1 MKIEKKKVTAHI
13 NFSNAAK
20 TTIAATFGL
29 ASVAAISGC
38 NDDSDSIVG
47 PAQGP
52 TPASSSVNANVNES
66 SSSVVDIPLSHEAIS
81 SSVFEELSSSATQPS
96 KTSSS
101 SYISSGVSSTSR
113 PVPNSSST
121 AEQVSSSATPTS
133 SAAEPASSATVPTSS
148 AAEPGSSANETTSSS
163 SIETPASSSSAQS
176 PYGDCAPDDQ
186 KCIDDWR
193 CQHNDPLCPQIYMC
207 DDPKDPRC
215 MMVSMVSTYELF
227 DNA

>member
-1 MKIEKKKVTAHI
+1 MKIEKKKVTARI

-81 SSVFEELSSSATQPS
+81 SSVFEELSSAATQPS

-101 SYISSGVSSTSR
+101 SYVSSGVSSASR
-113 PVPNSSST
+113 PAPIS
-121 AEQVSSSATPTS
+121 S
-133 SAAEPASSATVPTSS
+133 SAAEPTSSATEPTSS
-148 AAEPGSSANETTSSS
+148 SNVEN
-163 SIETPASSSSAQS
+163 PASSSSS
-176 PYGDCAPDDQ
+176 DTVVPPWPRECE
-186 KCIDDWR
+186 KIDSMGVNVIM
-193 CQHNDPLCPQIYMC
+193 CNDY
-207 DDPKDPRC
+207 KDMP
-215 MMVSMVSTYELF
+215 MVSMVSTYELF

>member
-1 MKIEKKKVTAHI
+1 MKIEKKKVTARI

-52 TPASSSVNANVNES
+52 TPASSNASES
-66 SSSVVDIPLSHEAIS
+66 SSSVQDIPLSHEAIS
-81 SSVFEELSSSATQPS
+81 SSVLEALSSATQPS

-101 SYISSGVSSTSR
+101 SYISSGVSSASR
-113 PVPNSSST
+113 PAPIS
-121 AEQVSSSATPTS
+121 S
-133 SAAEPASSATVPTSS
+133 SAAEPTSSATEPASS
-148 AAEPGSSANETTSSS
+148 AAEPTSSS
-163 SIETPASSSSAQS
+163 NVENPASSSSS
-176 PYGDCAPDDQ
+176 DTVVPPWPRECE
-186 KCIDDWR
+186 KIDSMGVNVIM
-193 CQHNDPLCPQIYMC
+193 CNDY
-207 DDPKDPRC
+207 KDMP
-215 MMVSMVSTYELF
+215 MVSMVSTYELF

>member
-1 MKIEKKKVTAHI
+1 MKIEKKKVTARI

-101 SYISSGVSSTSR
+101 SYVSSGVSSASR
-113 PVPNSSST
+113 PVPNSSS
-121 AEQVSSSATPTS
+121 AADPVSSSATPTS
-133 SAAEPASSATVPTSS
+133 SAAEPTSSATEPTSS
-148 AAEPGSSANETTSSS
+148 SNVEN
-163 SIETPASSSSAQS
+163 PASSSSS
-176 PYGDCAPDDQ
+176 DTVVPPWPRECE
-186 KCIDDWR
+186 KIDSMGVNVIM
-193 CQHNDPLCPQIYMC
+193 CNDY
-207 DDPKDPRC
+207 KDMP
-215 MMVSMVSTYELF
+215 MVSMVSTYELF

>member
-1 MKIEKKKVTAHI
+1 MKIEKKKVTARI

-29 ASVAAISGC
+29 ASIAAISGC

-81 SSVFEELSSSATQPS
+81 SSVFEELSSSATPPS

-101 SYISSGVSSTSR
+101 SYVSSGVSSASR
-113 PVPNSSST
+113 PAPISSS
-121 AEQVSSSATPTS
+121 AADPVSSSATPTS
-133 SAAEPASSATVPTSS
+133 SAAEPTSSATEPTSS
-148 AAEPGSSANETTSSS
+148 SNVEN
-163 SIETPASSSSAQS
+163 PASSSSS
-176 PYGDCAPDDQ
+176 DTVVPPWPRECE
-186 KCIDDWR
+186 KIDSMGVNVIM
-193 CQHNDPLCPQIYMC
+193 CNDY
-207 DDPKDPRC
+207 KDMP
-215 MMVSMVSTYELF
+215 MVSMVSTYELF

>member
-1 MKIEKKKVTAHI
+1 MKIEKKKVTARI

-101 SYISSGVSSTSR
+101 SYVSSGVSSASR
-113 PVPNSSST
+113 PAPISSS
-121 AEQVSSSATPTS
+121 AADPVSSSATPTS
-133 SAAEPASSATVPTSS
+133 SAAEPTSSATEPTSS
-148 AAEPGSSANETTSSS
+148 SNVEN
-163 SIETPASSSSAQS
+163 PASSSSS
-176 PYGDCAPDDQ
+176 DTVVPPWPRECE
-186 KCIDDWR
+186 KIDSMGVNVIM
-193 CQHNDPLCPQIYMC
+193 CNDY
-207 DDPKDPRC
+207 KDMP
-215 MMVSMVSTYELF
+215 MVSMVSTYELF

>member
-1 MKIEKKKVTAHI
+1 MKIEKKKVTARI

-52 TPASSSVNANVNES
+52 TPASSNASES
-66 SSSVVDIPLSHEAIS
+66 SSSVQDIPLSHEAIS
-81 SSVFEELSSSATQPS
+81 SSVLEALSSATPPS

-133 SAAEPASSATVPTSS
+133 SAAEPTSSATVPTSS

>member
-1 MKIEKKKVTAHI
+1 MKIEKKKVTARI

-101 SYISSGVSSTSR
+101 SYVSSGVSSASR
-113 PVPNSSST
+113 PVPI
-121 AEQVSSSATPTS
+121 SSSAADPTS
-133 SAAEPASSATVPTSS
+133 SATEPASSATTPASS
-148 AAEPGSSANETTSSS
+148 AAEPTSSS
-163 SIETPASSSSAQS
+163 NVENPASSSSS
-176 PYGDCAPDDQ
+176 DTVVPPWPRECE
-186 KCIDDWR
+186 KIDSMGVNVIM
-193 CQHNDPLCPQIYMC
+193 CNDY
-207 DDPKDPRC
+207 KDMP
-215 MMVSMVSTYELF
+215 MVSMVSTYEIF

>member
-101 SYISSGVSSTSR
+101 SYISSGVSSTSS

-133 SAAEPASSATVPTSS
+133 SAAEP
-148 AAEPGSSANETTSSS
+148 TSSS
-163 SIETPASSSSAQS
+163 NVENPASSSSS
-176 PYGDCAPDDQ
+176 DTVIPPWPRECE
-186 KCIDDWR
+186 KIDSMGVNVIM
-193 CQHNDPLCPQIYMC
+193 CNDY
-207 DDPKDPRC
+207 KDMP
-215 MMVSMVSTYELF
+215 MVSMVSTYELF

>member
-1 MKIEKKKVTAHI
+1 MKIEKKKVTARI

-101 SYISSGVSSTSR
+101 SYVSSGVSSASR
-113 PVPNSSST
+113 PAPISSS
-121 AEQVSSSATPTS
+121 AADPVSSSATPTS
-133 SAAEPASSATVPTSS
+133 SATEPTSS
-148 AAEPGSSANETTSSS
+148 ATEPTSSS
-163 SIETPASSSSAQS
+163 NVENPASSSSS
-176 PYGDCAPDDQ
+176 DTVVPPWPRECE
-186 KCIDDWR
+186 KIDSMGVNVIM
-193 CQHNDPLCPQIYMC
+193 CNDY
-207 DDPKDPRC
+207 KDMP
-215 MMVSMVSTYELF
+215 MVSMVSTYELF

>member
-1 MKIEKKKVTAHI
+1 MKIEKKKVTARI

-101 SYISSGVSSTSR
+101 SYVSSGVSSASR
-113 PVPNSSST
+113 PAPISSS
-121 AEQVSSSATPTS
+121 AADPVSSSATLTSSATEPTS
-133 SAAEPASSATVPTSS
+133 SATEPTSS
-148 AAEPGSSANETTSSS
+148 SNVEN
-163 SIETPASSSSAQS
+163 PASSSSS
-176 PYGDCAPDDQ
+176 DTVVPPWPRECE
-186 KCIDDWR
+186 KIDSMGVNVIM
-193 CQHNDPLCPQIYMC
+193 CNDY
-207 DDPKDPRC
+207 KDMP
-215 MMVSMVSTYELF
+215 MVSMVSTYELF

>member
-1 MKIEKKKVTAHI
+1 MKIEKKKVTARI

-81 SSVFEELSSSATQPS
+81 SSVFEELSSAATQPS

-101 SYISSGVSSTSR
+101 SYVSSGVSSASR
-113 PVPNSSST
+113 PAPISSSA

-133 SAAEPASSATVPTSS
+133 SAAEPASSATTPASS
-148 AAEPGSSANETTSSS
+148 AAEPTSSS
-163 SIETPASSSSAQS
+163 NVENPASSSSS
-176 PYGDCAPDDQ
+176 DTVVPPWPRECE
-186 KCIDDWR
+186 KIDSMGVNVIM
-193 CQHNDPLCPQIYMC
+193 CNDY
-207 DDPKDPRC
+207 KDMP
-215 MMVSMVSTYELF
+215 MVSMVSTYELF

>member
-1 MKIEKKKVTAHI
+1 MKIEKKKVTARI

-81 SSVFEELSSSATQPS
+81 SSVFEELSSAATQPS

-101 SYISSGVSSTSR
+101 SYVSSGVSSASR
-113 PVPNSSST
+113 PAPISSSA

-133 SAAEPASSATVPTSS
+133 SAAEPTSSATEPTSS
-148 AAEPGSSANETTSSS
+148 SNVEN
-163 SIETPASSSSAQS
+163 PASSSSS
-176 PYGDCAPDDQ
+176 DTVVPPWPRECE
-186 KCIDDWR
+186 KIDSMGV
-193 CQHNDPLCPQIYMC
+193 NVIMC
-207 DDPKDPRC
+207 KDYKDMP
-215 MMVSMVSTYELF
+215 MVSMVSTYELF

>member
-1 MKIEKKKVTAHI
+1 MKIEKKKVTARI

-81 SSVFEELSSSATQPS
+81 SSVFEELSSSATPPS

-101 SYISSGVSSTSR
+101 SYISSGVSSASR
-113 PVPNSSST
+113 PAPISSSS

-133 SAAEPASSATVPTSS
+133 SAAEPASSA
-148 AAEPGSSANETTSSS
+148 AEPTNSSNVEN
-163 SIETPASSSSAQS
+163 PASSSSS
-176 PYGDCAPDDQ
+176 DTVVPPWPRECE
-186 KCIDDWR
+186 KIDSMGVNVIM
-193 CQHNDPLCPQIYMC
+193 CNDY
-207 DDPKDPRC
+207 KDMP
-215 MMVSMVSTYELF
+215 MVSMVSTYELF

>member
-1 MKIEKKKVTAHI
+1 MKIEKKKVTARI

-66 SSSVVDIPLSHEAIS
+66 SSSAVDIPLSHEAIS
-81 SSVFEELSSSATQPS
+81 SSVFEELSSSATPPS

-101 SYISSGVSSTSR
+101 SYVSSGVSSASR
-113 PVPNSSST
+113 PVPNSSS
-121 AEQVSSSATPTS
+121 AADPVSSSATPTS
-133 SAAEPASSATVPTSS
+133 SAAEPTSSATEPTSS
-148 AAEPGSSANETTSSS
+148 SNVEN
-163 SIETPASSSSAQS
+163 PASSSSS
-176 PYGDCAPDDQ
+176 DTVVPPWPRECE
-186 KCIDDWR
+186 KIDSMGV
-193 CQHNDPLCPQIYMC
+193 NVIMC
-207 DDPKDPRC
+207 KDYKDMP
-215 MMVSMVSTYELF
+215 MVSMVSTYELF